1 MHVNKRVTRV
11 QRVTESKLLAWYKEN
26 IPAPS
31 PTLPSPPPPDDSN
44 HTETLRFRVG
54 MLHKIRHREFTN
66 VLGFVLLI
74 CTRFI
79 HAYRSKR
86 REWTVFN
93 KGKCK
98 DFAFLAGFPYFLVV
112 NRLTLQTCVI
122 KYPSGF
128 S

>member
-26 IPAPS
+26 IPAPFPY
-31 PTLPSPPPPDDSN
+31 PTLPPPDDSN

-79 HAYRSKR
+79 HANRSKR
-86 REWTVFN
+86 REWTVFK